1 MTEMLRPMLELAVL
15 IPGTLLA
22 YLPMKQHLK
31 IKMGALTAI
40 WLSTLLML
48 CIVGGLLC
56 YSFEIKTISLIL
68 PAFMLMSVAY
78 CATLRTSILKSA
90 NIALAVCGVYA
101 CLASITRAIDSI
113 VYPKNIEP
121 WFGLTGGIVFNIF
134 CWIFVMLA
142 FYPASHAVCDLIDD
156 ENIAHTWYVF
166 WILPTVFIA
175 INIFIIPWNPNILH
189 TGRIMQGYIVI
200 CCTMLGLLLLF
211 YALFYIMAKSLN
223 NNHKLTQENTI
234 LYMQLEQYNTLNKA
248 IEETRHARHDMR
260 HHLSILNSFVK
271 RKDWADLENYLS
283 KMSKSIPSSELKLCE
298 NNAIDGVAGHYYH
311 RYKDLEI
318 PCVFKLELPKELS
331 VAEIDICLVLSNLLE
346 NALEASMRTAPDK
359 RRITVFARM
368 HSDNVVLIKVE
379 NFYNGVV
386 KEKNGIFESSKHS
399 GEGIGTQSVRR
410 IAEKGGGYCRFTQK
424 DSIFTADVMLRG
436 NSK

>member
-1 MTEMLRPMLELAVL
+1 MRPNRRRKHCSHMVCVLDIARCFYHHKHIYNTVESKHSAYRKNYAGIYCNLLYDARFAFAFLRSVL
-15 IPGTLLA
+15 HNG
-22 YLPMKQHLK
+22 
-31 IKMGALTAI
+31 
-40 WLSTLLML
+40 
-48 CIVGGLLC
+48 
-56 YSFEIKTISLIL
+56 
-68 PAFMLMSVAY
+68 
-78 CATLRTSILKSA
+78 
-90 NIALAVCGVYA
+90 
-101 CLASITRAIDSI
+101 
-113 VYPKNIEP
+113 
-121 WFGLTGGIVFNIF
+121 
-134 CWIFVMLA
+134 
-142 FYPASHAVCDLIDD
+142 
-156 ENIAHTWYVF
+156 
-166 WILPTVFIA
+166 
-175 INIFIIPWNPNILH
+175 
-189 TGRIMQGYIVI
+189 
-200 CCTMLGLLLLF
+200 
-211 YALFYIMAKSLN
+211 KSLN

-234 LYMQLEQYNTLNKA
+234 LYMQQEQYNTLNKA

-271 RKDWADLENYLS
+271 RKDWAGLENYLS

-331 VAEIDICLVLSNLLE
+331 VSEIDICLVLSNLLE

-359 RRITVFARM
+359 RRITVLARM

-424 DSIFTADVMLRG
+424 DGIFTADVMLRG

>member
-22 YLPMKQHLK
+22 YLPMKEHLK

-48 CIVGGLLC
+48 CIVGGLFC

-121 WFGLTGGIVFNIF
+121 WFGLTGGIVFNTF

-166 WILPTVFIA
+166 WILPAVFIA

-234 LYMQLEQYNTLNKA
+234 LYMQQEQYNTLNKA

-331 VAEIDICLVLSNLLE
+331 VSEIDICLVLSNLLE

-410 IAEKGGGYCRFTQK
+410 IAEKDGGYCRFTHK